1 MGTFNTKQLID
12 CSPTLIP
19 QMADSIKSE
28 FQKEGYDVERTK
40 LSNGGYDISISKGG
54 VFKAIVG
61 LRTALKITLMPQGS
75 NYIDFE
81 AGIGIWGQQ
90 VVPTLVMWFVTW
102 PVMLTQLWGMVKQSQ
117 LDDKALAIVLAV
129 RNKANSATLN
139 TAPATTLIA
148 PPTSSHKFCIAC
160 GHKNEAEARFC
171 CACGNKL

>member
-1 MGTFNTKQLID
+1 
-12 CSPTLIP
+12 
-19 QMADSIKSE
+19 
-28 FQKEGYDVERTK
+28 
-40 LSNGGYDISISKGG
+40 
-54 VFKAIVG
+54 
-61 LRTALKITLMPQGS
+61 
-75 NYIDFE
+75 
-81 AGIGIWGQQ
+81 
-90 VVPTLVMWFVTW
+90 
-102 PVMLTQLWGMVKQSQ
+102 MLTQLWGMVKQSQ

>member
-61 LRTALKITLMPQGS
+61 LRTALKITLLPQGS
-75 NYIDFE
+75 NHIDFE

-139 TAPATTLIA
+139 AAPATTLIA

>member
-28 FQKEGYDVERTK
+28 FQKEGYDVQRTK

-61 LRTALKITLMPQGS
+61 LRTALKITLLPQGS

-129 RNKANSATLN
+129 RNKANSAALN